1 MEKKSNFLK
10 TLFSGLF
17 TFIGNKFG
25 IIGPSL
31 VIFIILMVIDYIS
44 GMLASKTEAL
54 NHPNDPKYGWSS
66 KKSIIGIY
74 KKFGYMITIL
84 TAIITDYVIFNLL
97 EEIGIKYNE
106 NTIFGLL
113 IIAWFIINELLSIL
127 ENAERMGITL
137 PHFIVNVLSN
147 IKNDIDKKDET

>member
-1 MEKKSNFLK
+1 MEKKSIFFK

-17 TFIGNKFG
+17 TFIGNKLG

-31 VIFIILMVIDYIS
+31 VIFIILMVVDYIS
-44 GMLASKTEAL
+44 GMLASKAEAL

-97 EEIGIKYNE
+97 EEIGVKYNG

-113 IIAWFIINELLSIL
+113 TVTWFIINELLSIL

-147 IKNDIDKKDET
+147 IRNDIDKKDKT